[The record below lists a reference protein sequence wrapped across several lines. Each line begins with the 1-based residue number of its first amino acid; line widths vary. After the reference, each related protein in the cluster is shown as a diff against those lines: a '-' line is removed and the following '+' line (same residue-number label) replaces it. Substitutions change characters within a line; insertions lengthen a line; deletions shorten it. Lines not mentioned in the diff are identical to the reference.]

1 MGQQNRGIDFPA
13 SPHEVIAQFPDA
25 CSGVKND

>member
-1 MGQQNRGIDFPA
+1 MRQQNRGIDFPA
-13 SPHEVIAQFPDA
+13 SSYEVITQFPDA